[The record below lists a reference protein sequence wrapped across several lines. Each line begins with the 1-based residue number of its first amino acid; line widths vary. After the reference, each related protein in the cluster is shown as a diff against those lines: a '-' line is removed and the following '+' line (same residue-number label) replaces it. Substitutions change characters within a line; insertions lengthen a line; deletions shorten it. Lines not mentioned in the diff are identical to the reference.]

1 MWSPTEMDADAS
13 RSSGT
18 SKDASPYEMET
29 SSGTESGVESRE
41 SSRTSIS
48 PPDGTEMVGRGP
60 AAVVGRGPAR
70 GAGAWVVVV
79 IFPREE
85 GRDADAGRAPGA
97 PRADPG
103 LADGPAGA
111 SSRAYFPRSPSALAR
126 GSAVGSRASTSDARP
141 PPESPNGSSGV
152 AVDPG
157 APRPPR
163 PARPREDP
171 KPDIARPRA
180 TCDARGGAL
189 CPPERARGN
198 LPSSPCRP
206 RGQQRSQLLT
216 RAGFSADDEESPRE
230 GCVRISERRSADDP
244 PDASPWSPRSSP
256 RRTPRPTAARCST
269 HSRSTSPTRRWSASS
284 SSSSSSTEPSPAS
297 GCPSTCVPISAAAAP
312 RLSRPDASSG
322 VRHPVPRR
330 LELLPSA
337 PRPAR
342 PRGRASTTRANA
354 RPTPGA
360 LPVPPA
366 AAPRR
371 SRSARADRAPP
382 LSPRRASATCSPRSS
397 ATRTRKSLRT
407 L

>member
-1 MWSPTEMDADAS
+1 MSWLSFSRGRRGATRTRGAPRERRARTRAS
-13 RSSGT
+13 RTGPRARPVART
-18 SKDASPYEMET
+18 
-29 SSGTESGVESRE
+29 SRE
-41 SSRTSIS
+41 VPPPWPGDPRWDRERRRRTRDHRPRARMGRAGWRSTRARRARLGPLDRERTRSRTSR
-48 PPDGTEMVGRGP
+48 D
-60 AAVVGRGPAR
+60 PAR
-70 GAGAWVVVV
+70 
-79 IFPREE
+79 
-85 GRDADAGRAPGA
+85 
-97 PRADPG
+97 
-103 LADGPAGA
+103 
-111 SSRAYFPRSPSALAR
+111 
-126 GSAVGSRASTSDARP
+126 
-141 PPESPNGSSGV
+141 
-152 AVDPG
+152 
-157 APRPPR
+157 
-163 PARPREDP
+163 
-171 KPDIARPRA
+171 RA
-180 TCDARGGAL
+180 TRAAARCA
-189 CPPERARGN
+189 PERARAN
-198 LPSSPCRP
+198 LPSSQCRP

-216 RAGFSADDEESPRE
+216 RAGFSSDHTPRE

-322 VRHPVPRR
+322 VRHPVPHR

-366 AAPRR
+366 AAPTSVAFR
-371 SRSARADRAPP
+371 AR
-382 LSPRRASATCSPRSS
+382 
-397 ATRTRKSLRT
+397 
-407 L
+407 